1 MSDSTNSFNW
11 ILSTQLVY
19 SYWIASTF
27 ITGFWTAIY
36 LFLFLRQR
44 ASPCGT
50 LIHDATCL
58 VLISSCIM
66 LGFLPDPLWK
76 RRYLDFNS
84 PDRPSQTS
92 LTRGRFM
99 FGIVITDFFIYAL
112 ITFLKFRCTTAS
124 NRQSKASSK
133 TRSAEFPDVDSS
145 ARKSSRLSMSADNNA
160 INYPVMGNL
169 TRIFSEKAEQQPR
182 NSLQEAYANM
192 PQRASG
198 IWKKI
203 FEMPPGSAPASRGFL
218 GRPSTLGNIRDG
230 RRDSRRNSQRGTMSR
245 VVVV

>member
-1 MSDSTNSFNW
+1 
-11 ILSTQLVY
+11 
-19 SYWIASTF
+19 
-27 ITGFWTAIY
+27 
-36 LFLFLRQR
+36 
-44 ASPCGT
+44 
-50 LIHDATCL
+50 
-58 VLISSCIM
+58 
-66 LGFLPDPLWK
+66 
-76 RRYLDFNS
+76 
-84 PDRPSQTS
+84 
-92 LTRGRFM
+92 
-99 FGIVITDFFIYAL
+99 
-112 ITFLKFRCTTAS
+112 
-124 NRQSKASSK
+124 
-133 TRSAEFPDVDSS
+133 
-145 ARKSSRLSMSADNNA
+145 MSADNNA